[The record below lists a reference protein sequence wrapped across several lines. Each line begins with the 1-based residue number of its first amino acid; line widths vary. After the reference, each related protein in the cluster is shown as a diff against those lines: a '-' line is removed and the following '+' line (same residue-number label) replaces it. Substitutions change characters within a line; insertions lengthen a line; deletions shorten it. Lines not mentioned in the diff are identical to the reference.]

1 MAVQATSTEAFT
13 GVSNVTYDL
22 LTMLTNKLQCAAAA
36 EQYRQD
42 AEQAADDEVMLVY
55 AQIARHAK
63 EDITELRRLLSYR
76 I

>member
-1 MAVQATSTEAFT
+1 MAAQATSTAAFT

-36 EQYRQD
+36 EQYERD
-42 AEQAADDEVMLVY
+42 PEQVADDEVLVVY
-55 AQIARHAK
+55 AQIERHAR

>member
-1 MAVQATSTEAFT
+1 MAAQATSTAAFT

-36 EQYRQD
+36 EQYKRD
-42 AEQAADDEVMLVY
+42 AEQVADDEVLVVY
-55 AQIARHAK
+55 AQIERHAR
-63 EDITELRRLLSYR
+63 ENITELRRLLSYR